1 MLDAYTIMM
10 ALAFVCIFIVVH
22 IMFKNIRQI
31 CFWSCK
37 IITTLYLWMCLW
49 VITHLDSLP
58 LWKTSFTDSVWE
70 LYNMTAEKYSL

>member
-10 ALAFVCIFIVVH
+10 ILAFVSIFIVVH

-31 CFWSCK
+31 CFISCK
-37 IITTLYLWMCLW
+37 FLTTFYLWSCLW

-58 LWKTSFTDSVWE
+58 MWKTSFKDSVWE
-70 LYNMTAEKYSL
+70 LYNMTTERYSL